1 MKIQFRN
8 PRVFTFLLTLLLLGG
23 VANHAWAKVTY
34 HILSLPM
41 TTKQLN
47 GDNHQAGTLVDF
59 RTNVRVE
66 VLRCVSNTLTVGLPT
81 EYKSPL
87 ATNYRYYT
95 SNAIVRTGPSQ
106 LYGYNNTTY
115 YFYNI
120 SNGTDNTT
128 DNEDYGDGSNGDE
141 NTPNSDAVVAE
152 LRYSPGA
159 ACSDNIDIYVTYD
172 VKASPDID
180 LSATLNTSTGLVSA
194 SKEYNIHLKDRMVVL
209 NQKRQNRPGAVLDGQ
224 YDSPQL
230 ASDAFSW
237 ITSAGIGNGDGYRHF
252 IFRFGGN
259 DPYNV
264 TIYTAYDK
272 NTTFRQTGQDN
283 FFTTDVKDKDKYLR
297 KDVFKEYRGAS
308 FFRLMSAN
316 MDDKN
321 MWLSSDADIQWQEG
335 GARDNAVRKVVPGY
349 YKGPNDNKSTLYEM
363 SPIFNSF
370 AILNHKS
377 GEGWTLAGSKMNTGS
392 NEWQPSTSGQIQYM
406 DYRDNG
412 NNITVIYK
420 ADASAC
426 KVDVYEVKKY
436 IFRVKTPFGSNVDA
450 TIKWSDYAKDESIT
464 TSLIPDE
471 LRRKYTS
478 FTGNFYA
485 DAEHNT
491 AVTTF
496 AEAQTKCSKD
506 EDGKYVIYVDYTV
519 LSSLPFT
526 AITSANRTTGYT
538 TATWY
543 QMTDKDS
550 SGKKIKWDAT
560 NSVFKNNGDAKD
572 YTLESDF
579 AFIGDPYELRI
590 INRKLTVD
598 NRRNVFVGSSSRT
611 TNDDLTILNDPGDG
625 TEGEGFK
632 WEIPYDAISGNFVL
646 REFKSSNAYWNW
658 DTGEGNNIKY
668 STSASTRIKVM
679 ALPKIDY
686 VYHIVKNND
695 GDIAAKATESQDV
708 GIQLQYSSIPEIIRS
723 PFIHP
728 TLLDD
733 EDGESKITY
742 YYTLADAR
750 AKTNAKTNASYNP
763 GDDGY
768 DIYVRYD
775 LNATYKA
782 YINGST
788 SFNVRLNGE
797 YIYYDASSESIKSST
812 TLGDNSDGKY
822 NWILGGSD
830 PYAMTVQNVGN
841 DNNYVAVADWATG
854 TISWSESEPTS
865 KFIIKGTSNASVYE
879 VMAATGDGTDAA
891 TTYYNIGRADANTV
905 KVYSNGTYAH
915 GYSQLRFQ
923 LIATSAVNVTYHLID
938 IKNNTELLSVQT
950 RQPSTD
956 APSFPP
962 EYRSPLVETYSYWS
976 SLNDAK
982 NRSGDPRTTVGATGD
997 IWVTYT
1003 ANNLV
1008 DMSGRT
1014 MYLMKFAL
1022 GDQFRQEDGSD
1033 GLLAPMS
1040 EFTGD
1045 DAAKKYKYQ
1054 AVYPYCNGDCNF
1066 FVYGQEQYDEQQ
1078 QGAASTRTRWAW
1090 YVESVNNDPYHVK
1103 IRSRQQETYPAG
1115 SGNDYNAY
1123 FRTYKPNDY
1132 SEVVTTLAWPGI
1144 SGEQGTEYMVL
1155 GSAGQFRLV
1164 TSDAIDDGSTNV
1176 RRAVNSFEQYWK
1188 TWNTIRLKVLG
1199 DKDAVAKQSDP
1210 NTVPATPAAPT
1221 AAAASKDNRTYLT
1234 EDMGWHSYE
1243 QWAYAIR
1250 WNDYNKAG
1258 DKNKKGWEALEHW
1271 YQTVK
1276 MGEGY
1281 FDFVPTTIDPVLIL
1295 LDQHGWEVMRKPLP
1309 SSPTDPDRYEKYE
1322 AIGLYDSPMVK
1333 EYAFWKTAKKRT
1345 GFHQYYLLS
1354 DRIGGEDF
1362 TSTSLTNL
1370 PPYDSENVKDAK
1382 GNLLDQYVTYIVK
1395 DEYAQSYNPS
1405 GKAGEPFLI
1414 EQGSHFVKNDNNAIA
1429 TENVPTLGGMSQY
1442 IIENAANLTTEG
1454 SKKNELW
1461 YVKPNADIDI
1471 EMGYHD
1477 EAKFPTGYAHEW
1489 DSKTPNAYE
1498 DSKYSA
1504 LKAAVYVKETTEYK
1518 NASADDKKKL
1528 TDKYGEFSFS
1538 NGFDPYNI
1546 QISSVSNVE
1555 KFFVTNATTAEV
1567 HEGSILGD
1575 GTSNS
1580 LGARQAVKD
1589 TLVGGWDN
1597 RTLQMTNATFMAVQ
1611 DKNGNMQLMP
1621 RFDQE
1626 KRLKDFSALVHTDD
1640 AEETKTHT
1648 KLYRPLVYNYHIID
1662 NSGQEA
1668 LRYQGGG
1675 DLVPQTPAWFKS
1687 PLAKDYKY
1695 YKNLTKD
1702 GDVYT
1707 EVKNKTDISA
1717 KEITESLEGAAPT
1730 GYDVYVR
1737 YSYDES
1743 ADNMGILKGKWLTM
1757 DVNENDAQ
1765 YTTVSV
1771 TAGIYSGTK
1780 PETVDGSAKKWQWK
1794 FLANSQT
1801 NPDPYAVSLYN
1812 RNNTPGEPTAVNSKT
1827 KFALLNWYNG
1837 TSVDANAYTLAVH
1850 GLGNYEYQF
1859 VNGASMNTTTAAT
1872 TAEETAVK
1880 STSCSYTNT
1889 DAKIELNDDVS
1900 HTYTYKVYTND
1911 GNFAVSAEQ
1920 DYSTVAGNDYVPV
1933 LPEEIKSPLLNMDQF
1948 RYYDKAHFT
1957 FGASQNI
1964 ESTDTIG
1971 KALNNLYGIYDDIV
1985 IVRYTPYN
1993 LKNTEYKVPNVKT
2006 VVDSKVARG
2015 ETSNDA
2021 ALDINN
2027 ELLYNIFWHEDE
2039 IMKEYEGSIKSDS
2052 NEELHS
2058 EDAYVWKFEGNDPY
2072 SIKIKHNESGK
2083 YAVGAAALADGATS
2097 TFMLLPST
2105 DSEWQYGVLQVTGTT
2120 GNSAQRLTGHGETLT
2135 ANASTEPTKFIIFG
2149 LSTHTVI
2156 YHLVIANIGSKV
2168 NIPYSEKDQNG
2179 NWKSGFS
2186 PSDNNTKPISGSTQR
2201 DLTTG
2206 SPAGATYQLGTT
2218 INGLTYCVNQG
2229 HITLGDSLKVPDA
2242 LKRPNCK
2249 YFYYVEGVYTNEDC
2263 SRTIPYGTD
2272 GTHIDA
2278 LDGQYRGLQITQMG
2292 KEPELL
2298 GKTVLINVEYQFND
2312 GLPTNNGSDFVTD
2325 PSQKKW
2331 FTWET
2336 SDDKLAQY
2344 TGAAGFKM
2352 LEGHESHYTNDFLWS
2367 PVGDPYGFK
2376 MYNRYE
2382 YKTNGA
2388 TTHVMTTAS
2397 GPSAAT
2403 DGDRTLLLGTDDNKA
2418 VYELFAGDTDGYFF
2432 VRPMLNNDV
2441 AIYNNN
2447 GTMELSSTNAT
2458 EYTFGLS
2465 MELLKPYYD
2474 RAGYV
2479 GGLTPEGKTKY
2490 EEAGAN
2496 PMAIQ
2501 EIVYDDANIV
2511 PFTPG
2516 YYRLHS
2522 QPDIKDL
2529 PQRYLSGY
2537 THKTELTSPIPMHF
2551 YEKKGVTTTFE
2562 ALGSGFTTTAATQ
2575 GQLPIVAPEY
2585 DPASIFHITG
2595 TLNGSNNALSTATMS
2610 TQGLNV
2616 IEDHMGTGTATSFT
2630 LMDIGGAVLLI
2641 HDNATP
2647 TTNRKY
2653 FCFDQRDAAK
2663 IYDIQWKND
2672 TPTDYAKW
2680 CLEPA
2685 NNMGLYIETH
2695 SGGEEETLTD
2705 LWYYSSYCVPFDLMI
2720 ADKYGTDKDHS
2731 SNAYTCVST
2740 ESTWPTTDAE
2750 ARVGLH
2756 PKPISKYTKG
2766 VEAYGDLRYR
2776 KDAQG
2781 NILKD
2786 ENNNNVLNDY
2796 FVPAGTPVLFSTK
2809 NAKEYIKA
2817 TIPTTSPSTSISTIF
2832 SAKYLEQTLPAW
2844 NNANRVYVFGPK
2856 MQGTISIKE
2865 SDGSITA
2872 VLPSLGNTSVGF
2884 HLNANPNKE
2893 AGTTPASWTRH
2904 NYYVLH
2910 NRIYYKADGGG
2921 VSAPA
2926 MSRGIE
2932 FVPVIFDDEEEQ
2944 KEMNPNGTM
2953 EVVGDGCI
2961 YDLMGRKVA
2970 TREQVEDGSWW
2981 NQATPG
2987 VYILNGRKVIKK

>member
-23 VANHAWAKVTY
+23 VANSAWAKVTY
-34 HILSLPM
+34 HILSLPIS
-41 TTKQLN
+41 TKQLN
-47 GDNHQAGTLVDF
+47 GTDHQDGALQNF

-66 VLRCVSNTLTVGLPT
+66 VLRCVSNTLTVGLPN

-87 ATNYRYYT
+87 VTTYHYYPSDKIHKSDATQ
-95 SNAIVRTGPSQ
+95 Q

-115 YFYNI
+115 YFYTIIGSTGNY
-120 SNGTDNTT
+120 GDNTT
-128 DNEDYGDGSNGDE
+128 NADYANDQL
-141 NTPNSDAVVAE
+141 T
-152 LRYSPGA
+152 PGA

-172 VKASPDID
+172 YDNASSPID
-180 LSATLNTSTGLVSA
+180 LSTTMDNDTRLLSSDY
-194 SKEYNIHLKDRMVVL
+194 KEYNIHLKDRMVVL

-224 YDSPQL
+224 YTSTQL

-560 NSVFKNNGDAKD
+560 NSVFKNNGAAKD

-598 NRRNVFVGSSSRT
+598 NRGNVFVGSSSRT
-611 TNDDLTILNDPGDG
+611 TDDLTILIDPGDG

-658 DTGEGNNIKY
+658 DTGEGNTIQY

-679 ALPKIDY
+679 ALPKINY
-686 VYHIVKNND
+686 VYHIINSAGNEAV
-695 GDIAAKATESQDV
+695 KATESQEV
-708 GIQLQYSSIPEIIRS
+708 GIALNYDNIPEIIRS
-723 PFIHP
+723 PFIDP
-728 TLLDD
+728 TLGATITFSYTK
-733 EDGESKITY
+733 DGTY
-742 YYTLADAR
+742 D
-750 AKTNAKTNASYNP
+750 KTNASYNP
-763 GDDGY
+763 SSDGY
-768 DIYVRYD
+768 NIYVRYD
-775 LNATYKA
+775 LTSLDATYA
-782 YINGST
+782 TYINGST

-797 YIYYDASSESIKSST
+797 YIYYDSGTNTIMSKASPTDDE
-812 TLGDNSDGKY
+812 LGTNPY
-822 NWILGGSD
+822 LWIEGGAD
-830 PYAMTVQNVGN
+830 PYAMTIKNVQASK
-841 DNNYVAVADWATG
+841 YVTASATDKSALG
-854 TISWSESEPTS
+854 WDTESNAT
-865 KFIIKGTSNASVYE
+865 KFVIKSGTSTGVYE
-879 VMAATGDGTDAA
+879 VMYATGESVDAS
-891 TTYYNIGRADANTV
+891 TTYYNIGRDDTGTKIFQNT
-905 KVYSNGTYAH
+905 TYEH
-915 GYSQLRFQ
+915 GYDQLRFQ
-923 LIATSAVNVTYHLID
+923 LTAQDAHSVTYHLID
-938 IKNNTELLSVQT
+938 KENKDLLQVVARHSNKDD
-950 RQPSTD
+950 PL
-956 APSFPP
+956 FPND
-962 EYRSPLVETYSYWS
+962 YRSPLVAQYHYYTIDKFTDPNTSTTPV
-976 SLNDAK
+976 
-982 NRSGDPRTTVGATGD
+982 SGDASARYNLTTDTELEEVGLGTD
-997 IWVTYT
+997 IYVTYT

-1234 EDMGWHSYE
+1234 ENMGWHSYE

-1309 SSPTDPDRYEKYE
+1309 SSPTDPDKAAKYD
-1322 AIGLYDSPMVK
+1322 AIRPYDSPMVK
-1333 EYAFWKTAKKRT
+1333 EYHFWTKTSKRT
-1345 GFHQYYLLS
+1345 GFHQYYNLS
-1354 DRIGGEDF
+1354 QRVTVDEEPF
-1362 TSTSLTNL
+1362 ASTSLTNL
-1370 PPYDSENVKDAK
+1370 PPFDATNVHDAK
-1382 GNLLDQYVTYIVK
+1382 GNLYDQYVTYVVK
-1395 DEYAQSYNPS
+1395 DEYVKSLGQPFMIQQGKNFVYNNS
-1405 GKAGEPFLI
+1405 
-1414 EQGSHFVKNDNNAIA
+1414 DAIGMYDLS
-1429 TENVPTLGGMSQY
+1429 TTTGGMSQY
-1442 IIENAANLTTEG
+1442 IIDHASNLTD
-1454 SKKNELW
+1454 SELW
-1461 YVKPNADIDI
+1461 YLKPNANIDD
-1471 EMGYHD
+1471 EMGY
-1477 EAKFPTGYAHEW
+1477 ANYAHDW
-1489 DSKTPNAYE
+1489 TNDYTKT
-1498 DSKYSA
+1498 D
-1504 LKAAVYVKETTEYK
+1504 
-1518 NASADDKKKL
+1518 
-1528 TDKYGEFSFS
+1528 FSES
-1538 NGFDPYNI
+1538 GFDPYNI
-1546 QISSVSNVE
+1546 QISSVAHSSLY
-1555 KFFVTNATTAEV
+1555 FVTNATTAEV
-1567 HEGSILGD
+1567 HEGSILGN
-1575 GTSNS
+1575 GETNA
-1580 LGARQAVKD
+1580 LGARQAVEAA
-1589 TLVGGWDN
+1589 LVGGWDN
-1597 RTLQMTNATFMAVQ
+1597 RTIRMTNATFMAVQ
-1611 DKNGNMQLMP
+1611 DKEGNMQLMP

-1640 AEETKTHT
+1640 AEEAGTHT

-1675 DLVPQTPAWFKS
+1675 DLVPQTPAWFQS
-1687 PLAKDYKY
+1687 QLAKDYTYHTAKPCTNE
-1695 YKNLTKD
+1695 NL
-1702 GDVYT
+1702 
-1707 EVKNKTDISA
+1707 
-1717 KEITESLEGAAPT
+1717 ITESLEGASLT
-1730 GYDVYVR
+1730 EKNVYVR
-1737 YSYDES
+1737 YSYDET
-1743 ADNMGILKGKWLTM
+1743 ADYNKILQGKWLTM
-1757 DVNENDAQ
+1757 TLGTKDA
-1765 YTTVSV
+1765 
-1771 TAGIYSGTK
+1771 IYSEGVKQGGSK
-1780 PETVDGSAKKWQWK
+1780 PDPVDASHKDWQWK
-1794 FLANSQT
+1794 FIADSQT
-1801 NPDPYAVSLYN
+1801 DPDPYAVSLYN
-1812 RNNTPGEPTAVNSKT
+1812 RSSTTPGTASAVNGKT
-1827 KFALLNWYNG
+1827 KFALLNWYDNNG
-1837 TSVDANAYTLAVH
+1837 IDPNAYTLAVH
-1850 GLGNYEYQF
+1850 GTGTSNYDF
-1859 VNGASMNTTTAAT
+1859 VNGASMDASTAAT
-1872 TAEETAVK
+1872 TATEENVK
-1880 STSCSYTNT
+1880 STSCSYTAG
-1889 DAKIELNDDVS
+1889 AKIELNDDVS

-1911 GNFAVSAEQ
+1911 DPDHPAHGGKYGVFAVSASQ
-1920 DYSTVAGNDYVPV
+1920 DYFTVSENDYVPI
-1933 LPEEIKSPLLNMDQF
+1933 LPAEIKSPLLNIDQF
-1948 RYYDKAHFT
+1948 KYYGAEADMGDATRELKNI
-1957 FGASQNI
+1957 FGLYEDNI
-1964 ESTDTIG
+1964 
-1971 KALNNLYGIYDDIV
+1971 Y
-1985 IVRYTPYN
+1985 VRYTDYDLN
-1993 LKNTEYKVPNVKT
+1993 KTEYKVPNVRNAT
-2006 VVDSKVARG
+2006 SETIVARD
-2015 ETSNDA
+2015 ESSNDA
-2021 ALDINN
+2021 SLDING

-2039 IMKEYEGSIKSDS
+2039 IMKAVDEPADGIYDGLNSATNHELDGA
-2052 NEELHS
+2052 EE
-2058 EDAYVWKFEGNDPY
+2058 YVWKFEGNDPY
-2072 SIKIKHNESGK
+2072 AIKIKHNKSGK

-2756 PKPISKYTKG
+2756 PKPISKYTKS

-2817 TIPTTSPSTSISTIF
+2817 TIPTTSPSSPISTIF
-2832 SAKYLEQTLPAW
+2832 SYEYLEQLLTPW
-2844 NNANRVYVFGPK
+2844 DNNRPVYVFGPK
-2856 MQGTISIKE
+2856 MQGTISINE
-2865 SDGSITA
+2865 SDGTVNA
-2872 VLPSLGNTSVGF
+2872 TLPSLGNTSVGF

-2893 AGTTPASWTRH
+2893 AGLIPASWTRH